1 MPAKKAKAAP
11 ARKSKP
17 KARKAAPASQFD
29 TLRKTVKDLSTRLEK
44 ELKARKIE
52 ARILSEAKKAR
63 EQLSAQVSALR
74 KQGSQLA
81 GELKKALGDSRSYEK
96 AKADAQK
103 KIDQLKKDLSARTSE
118 LRRKSE
124 ELKKLAEESAH
135 RAAQIIR
142 GEEHPAQE
150 PEPVPEGAHMQ
161 ATPVEPQ
168 PAESPA
174 SGDKEPSI

>member
-11 ARKSKP
+11 AKKSKP

-63 EQLSAQVSALR
+63 EQLSSQVSALR
-74 KQGSQLA
+74 KQGGQLA
-81 GELKKALGDSRSYEK
+81 GELKKALSDTKSYEK

-103 KIDQLKKDLSARTSE
+103 KIDQLKNDLSARTSE

-124 ELKKLAEESAH
+124 ELRKLAEASAH
-135 RAAQIIR
+135 RAIEIIR
-142 GEEHPAQE
+142 SEEHATKETE
-150 PEPVPEGAHMQ
+150 PGPEGAHTE
-161 ATPVEPQ
+161 AASAEPDSH
-168 PAESPA
+168 ESGSAGP
-174 SGDKEPSI
+174 KEPSI